1 MTPITYELVPIH
13 ARNWA
18 SWHIPSTP
26 SLLNG
31 PNPHPTLIRMDSNS
45 LEQAIQTVQGILNS
59 TLTVNLNGGIRQSL
73 TYLVTFWMQI
83 LRHVVC
89 TSHIWFRNATNFTI
103 YRASTIL
110 KSLNVFPHQ
119 TSHLILKP
127 DYVTQTNGTIQIGAG
142 LLWSSGMFCQHLEML
157 CHFLPTQVSIKPYQ
171 TLHGH

>member
-1 MTPITYELVPIH
+1 MNMQLAINIV
-13 ARNWA
+13 
-18 SWHIPSTP
+18 SWTCHQSPVTCHGHWQSSSSSLLLSSSSLLLSSTSGIPSTP

-59 TLTVNLNGGIRQSL
+59 TLTVNLNGGIGQSL

-110 KSLNVFPHQ
+110 ISLRCSSNLWMFSLIKHH
-119 TSHLILKP
+119 TS
-127 DYVTQTNGTIQIGAG
+127 
-142 LLWSSGMFCQHLEML
+142 F
-157 CHFLPTQVSIKPYQ
+157 
-171 TLHGH
+171 